1 MKYIFSLLY
10 AIATL
15 FFASCNTTIH
25 CTHPYAIMYF
35 SIPDFD
41 TLLPSTLRV
50 VRYQSGTQY
59 VVALDSTDLLLSSPF
74 NISIPADA
82 TKDYQIVL
90 LPQNRK
96 HQLQNVKFGQEKR
109 IGSPGRDSEQC
120 KTSISF
126 TYDGVEKE
134 IPWRVGS
141 ASGGGYLN
149 TLNLSFFST
158 HPRLQRICSSL
169 TFAT

>member
-1 MKYIFSLLY
+1 MKYFFLLFS
-10 AIATL
+10 ATGTL
-15 FFASCNTTIH
+15 FCTSCNNTIH

-35 SIPDFD
+35 NIYDFD
-41 TLLPSTLRV
+41 TLLPTTLRV

-74 NISIPADA
+74 NISVPADA
-82 TKDYQIVL
+82 TKDYQLVL
-90 LPQNRK
+90 LPQNRR
-96 HQLQNVKFGQEKR
+96 HQLQNVKFGYEKR
-109 IGSPGRDSEQC
+109 KGSPGRDSEQC

-149 TLNLSFFST
+149 TLNL
-158 HPRLQRICSSL
+158 
-169 TFAT
+169 